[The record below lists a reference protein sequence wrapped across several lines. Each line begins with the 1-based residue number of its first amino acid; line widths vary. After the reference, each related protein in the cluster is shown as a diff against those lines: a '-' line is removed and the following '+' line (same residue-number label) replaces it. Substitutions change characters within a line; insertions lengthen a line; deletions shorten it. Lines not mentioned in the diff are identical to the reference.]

1 MPFPGPFSHIH
12 YQREFDLCL
21 RDLFSVTAGEIAN
34 EDVYFVQLTSSLRS
48 VCVRSLN
55 GPLMEVMPRRTEP
68 YRKIIFH
75 IIGTVMR
82 EGCQLSTEGNGE
94 VGNDWEASFWLEPCR
109 DFISLSQWRQVRA
122 VLNTLSTQEG
132 VLGTANLFYTESCE
146 VVSPHDDDADNEA
159 RVYTEYPRMR
169 FNTGPGVSFTLYYR
183 SNIF

>member
-1 MPFPGPFSHIH
+1 MPFPGPLSHIR
-12 YQREFDLCL
+12 YTREFDLCL

-34 EDVYFVQLTSSLRS
+34 EDIYFVQLTSSLRS

-55 GPLMEVMPRRTEP
+55 RPLMEVMPRRTEP

-94 VGNDWEASFWLEPCR
+94 AGDSWEASFWLEPCR
-109 DFISLSQWRQVRA
+109 DFISLSQWRQARG
-122 VLNTLSTQEG
+122 VLNTLATQEG
-132 VLGTANLFYTESCE
+132 VLGTANLFYTESHE
-146 VVSPHDDDADNEA
+146 IVPAHQDDADDEA

-169 FNTGPGVSFTLYYR
+169 FNTGPGVSSSLLYR
-183 SNIF
+183 CDIF